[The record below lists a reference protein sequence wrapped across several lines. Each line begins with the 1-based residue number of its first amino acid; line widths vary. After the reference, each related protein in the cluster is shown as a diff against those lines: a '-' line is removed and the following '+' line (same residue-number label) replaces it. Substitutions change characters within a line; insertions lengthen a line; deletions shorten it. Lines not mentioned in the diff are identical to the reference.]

1 MKKGDI
7 IIHPVVTE
15 KTTMLQEQGKYV
27 FKVDKRAN
35 KKEIMQ
41 QVKEIFNVDPVSCNI
56 INVKGKRRR
65 ERYKE
70 GRTSSWK
77 KAIITIKEGQK
88 IEFFESV

>member
-7 IIHPVVTE
+7 IIYPVVTE

-56 INVKGKRRR
+56 INVKGKKSR

-77 KAIITIKEGQK
+77 KAIITLKEGQK